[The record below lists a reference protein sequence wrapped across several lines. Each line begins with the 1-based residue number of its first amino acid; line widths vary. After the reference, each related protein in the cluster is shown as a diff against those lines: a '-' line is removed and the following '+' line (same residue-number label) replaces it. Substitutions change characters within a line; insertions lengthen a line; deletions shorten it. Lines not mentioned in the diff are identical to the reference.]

1 MSIISEKL
9 QETESALTAETYDR
23 LRILREKR
31 NQSDQLDFK
40 KQSQIRRMEQEFKK
54 TLEVEIKKR
63 KQLSIE
69 ARVMFADAKKLSPF
83 A

>member
-31 NQSDQLDFK
+31 TQSDQLDFK
-40 KQSQIRRMEQEFKK
+40 KQSQIRKMEQEFKK
-54 TLEVEIKKR
+54 TLEVEIRKR
-63 KQLSIE
+63 K
-69 ARVMFADAKKLSPF
+69 
-83 A
+83 

>member
-40 KQSQIRRMEQEFKK
+40 KQSQIRKMEQEFKK

-63 KQLSIE
+63 K
-69 ARVMFADAKKLSPF
+69 
-83 A
+83 

>member
-40 KQSQIRRMEQEFKK
+40 KQSQIRKMEQEFKK
-54 TLEVEIKKR
+54 TLEVEIRKR
-63 KQLSIE
+63 K
-69 ARVMFADAKKLSPF
+69 
-83 A
+83 